1 LDLTLRLILAV
12 DGRGTIY
19 GFHLVDFEEKRKYS
33 NIEFEWMHT
42 VGPTALKFL
51 PYDILGE
58 QYKMS

>member
-1 LDLTLRLILAV
+1 MEEVQCMASIWDNFDLN
-12 DGRGTIY
+12 D
-19 GFHLVDFEEKRKYS
+19 LVDFEEKRKYS

>member
-1 LDLTLRLILAV
+1 MEEVQYMASIWDNFDLD
-12 DGRGTIY
+12 D
-19 GFHLVDFEEKRKYS
+19 LVDFEEKRKYS